1 MILILLRVNDRD
13 LPLAERAVKRAVDC
27 LRLNAKAR
35 GRIAIDHDG
44 FLQAAKLLVAGRVL
58 DLRIFVKLV
67 HELRRPRIE
76 LIDVLIGQRILVL
89 RF

>member
-13 LPLAERAVKRAVDC
+13 LPLAERAVKRAVNC
-27 LRLNAKAR
+27 LRLNAEAR
-35 GRIAIDHDG
+35 GRVAIDYHG
-44 FLQAAKLLVAGRVL
+44 FLQSAKLLIARGVL

-67 HELRRPRIE
+67 HELRCPRIE
-76 LIDVLIGQRILVL
+76 LLDVLIGQRILVL